1 MGDRMTMGSSDVSV
15 DSDDMMMSYDQ
26 NIQQT
31 SDENTD
37 INMDT
42 DTQQSLGMNQ
52 ADLERIFA
60 EHVFSMQNSVLYV
73 PIRHHSPGCSYHLL
87 QTIARYQPEI
97 VLIEGPEA
105 GNALIPV
112 LADPDTV
119 TPVSLY
125 YTYEQGEERAA
136 FYFPLLDYSPEY
148 VAIGEAARL
157 GIPTKFIDLNY
168 RRRPAAQDE
177 ADGEASVSY
186 QDEHLLTGSTFIQT
200 LCRKLNCRS
209 FDEMW
214 DRWFE
219 SGAANIDTF
228 QYMQDVFV
236 YCTLSRL
243 CYTSSQLEQD
253 ETLSRERR
261 MLHHIQAAQ
270 AQYNKVL
277 VLTGGFHTYGLI
289 QHNIAGH
296 ETVSASPDAS
306 VPSNN
311 TKRSSKT
318 NRVPE
323 LREQI
328 YPMVYTFQ
336 EADRLNGYASGMPYV
351 AYYDQLWKQMQK
363 DTTQPAART
372 TISTLSRLTK
382 ALRSEQEAVS
392 TSDAIEAYSLF
403 QGLAMLRGR
412 QEGGVYELLDS
423 VTSCFI
429 KGERTLVSDRP
440 LEQLE
445 ILLTGD
451 RIGEV
456 AKNPFA
462 VPIVEDFKRQAAECK
477 LELGTTG
484 QHKKIL
490 ELYKRPQ
497 HRRISRLLHIMEFL
511 GTGLAVR
518 QSGPDW
524 ITYQNINLMR
534 ETWTYSYSSYTEARL
549 IENSIHGGTL
559 AIAATRRVEQEVD
572 ALSKHDS
579 GATAEWLLRALLMG
593 LEDTAAKLVEQ
604 TRQALRQDGSF
615 LSLCR
620 ALSMLER
627 IHEHRRLLGLRE
639 QDQSLPELLQE
650 AYHQAVS
657 AIDTL
662 QQVHSDDHHKVVQA
676 LKQLYMLSQTE
687 TATFPTEPLHDRLSE
702 LMDQTTLAPA
712 LEGVSV
718 AILSRS
724 GYLPEHEITE
734 RARAYMQGTPEQV
747 KHTAAYLQGV
757 FAAARDA
764 FLYEPDLLSS
774 LNQLLSILPHAD
786 FVQMIP
792 ELRLAFT
799 FFTPA
804 EMQIIAGNVANLYTV
819 STAELERPAL
829 DEAFVQHTAAL
840 DQAIRQEMERW
851 RL

>member
-1 MGDRMTMGSSDVSV
+1 MGDTMVTGTYNTFADCDDLTTGLDMENVQRERLNGDT
-15 DSDDMMMSYDQ
+15 DSDL
-26 NIQQT
+26 
-31 SDENTD
+31 
-37 INMDT
+37 DT
-42 DTQQSLGMNQ
+42 DTLYSYTISR
-52 ADLERIFA
+52 AELESIFA
-60 EHVFSMQNSVLYV
+60 QHVFDMNNPVLYL
-73 PIRHHSPGCSYHLL
+73 PIRHHSPGCSHHLL
-87 QTIARYQPEI
+87 QMIARYEPEI
-97 VLIEGPEA
+97 ILIEGPEA
-105 GNALIPV
+105 GDALIPV
-112 LADPDTV
+112 LSNPNTV

-157 GIPTKFIDLNY
+157 GIPAKFIDLNY
-168 RRRPAAQDE
+168 RRRSVAQDE
-177 ADGEASVSY
+177 SEAEPSTSY
-186 QDEHLLTGSTFIQT
+186 QDEHLLTGSSFMQA
-200 LCRKLNCRS
+200 LCHKLNCRS
-209 FDEMW
+209 FDELW

-253 ETLSRERR
+253 ETLSRERH

-289 QHNIAGH
+289 QHKSSNDAN
-296 ETVSASPDAS
+296 VSASVDDTTSANGS
-306 VPSNN
+306 K
-311 TKRSSKT
+311 TKRT
-318 NRVPE
+318 PE

-351 AYYDQLWKQMQK
+351 AYYDQLWQNMQNGINH
-363 DTTQPAART
+363 PASQTA
-372 TISTLSRLTK
+372 IVTLSRLAK
-382 ALRSEQEAVS
+382 ELRSEQEAVS

-403 QGLAMLRGR
+403 QGLAILRGR

-440 LEQLE
+440 LDQLR

-456 AKNPFA
+456 AKNSFT
-462 VPIVEDFKRQAAECK
+462 VPIVEDFKRQAAACK
-477 LELGTTG
+477 LQLGTTG
-484 QHKKIL
+484 QHKKVL
-490 ELYKRPQ
+490 DLYTRPR
-497 HRRISRLLHIMEFL
+497 HRQISRLLHMMEFL

-524 ITYQNINLMR
+524 ISYTNINLMR
-534 ETWTYSYSSYTEARL
+534 ETWMYSYSSYTEARL
-549 IENSIHGGTL
+549 IEHSIHGGTL
-559 AIAATRRVEQEVD
+559 AIAATRRAEQEVA
-572 ALSKHDS
+572 ALSQHNS
-579 GATAEWLLRALLMG
+579 GATAEWLLRVLLME
-593 LEDTAAKLVEQ
+593 LEQTATKLVEQ
-604 TRQALRQDGSF
+604 TRQALRHDGSF

-620 ALSMLER
+620 ALTMLER

-639 QDQSLPELLQE
+639 HDHALPELLQE
-650 AYHQAVS
+650 AYHQAVA

-662 QQVHSDDHHKVVQA
+662 QQVHPDDHNQIVQA
-676 LKQLYMLSQTE
+676 LKQLYMLSQAE
-687 TATFPTEPLHDRLSE
+687 SGTFPPEPLYDRLSE
-702 LMDQTTLAPA
+702 LLDQLKLAPA

-724 GYLPEHEITE
+724 GYLPEHEMTE

-764 FLYEPDLLSS
+764 FLYEPALLTS
-774 LNQLLSILPHAD
+774 LNQLLSQLSHDD

-799 FFTPA
+799 FFTPT
-804 EMQIIAGNVANLYTV
+804 EMQMIASQVASLYSI
-819 STAELERPAL
+819 STAELEQPAL
-829 DEAFVQHTAAL
+829 DEALLQHTSAL
-840 DQAIRQEMERW
+840 DQAIRKEMERW
-851 RL
+851 IL

>member
-1 MGDRMTMGSSDVSV
+1 MKQRPADDL
-15 DSDDMMMSYDQ
+15 DS
-26 NIQQT
+26 
-31 SDENTD
+31 
-37 INMDT
+37 NMDA
-42 DTQQSLGMNQ
+42 DTQRLTDVNQ
-52 ADLERIFA
+52 DDLKHIFA
-60 EHVFSMQNSVLYV
+60 EHVFGMQNSVLYV
-73 PIRHHSPGCSYHLL
+73 SIRHHSPGCSYHLL

-97 VLIEGPEA
+97 ILIEGPEA
-105 GNALIPV
+105 GDALIPV

-157 GIPTKFIDLNY
+157 GIPAKFIDRNY
-168 RRRPAAQDE
+168 RRRPTAQTDS
-177 ADGEASVSY
+177 DGEASVSY

-209 FDEMW
+209 FDELW

-243 CYTSSQLEQD
+243 CYSTSQLEQD

-261 MLHHIQAAQ
+261 MLHHIQTAQ

-289 QHNIAGH
+289 QHNIADNA
-296 ETVSASPDAS
+296 TVSASPDPI
-306 VPSNN
+306 VPSID
-311 TKRSSKT
+311 TESRSKK

-323 LREQI
+323 MREQI

-351 AYYDQLWKQMQK
+351 AYYDQLWKHMK
-363 DTTQPAART
+363 NNTTHPAAQSA
-372 TISTLSRLTK
+372 ILTLSRLAK
-382 ALRSEQEAVS
+382 ALRREQEAVS

-462 VPIVEDFKRQAAECK
+462 VPIVEDFKRQAAACT
-477 LELGTTG
+477 LQLGTTG
-484 QHKKIL
+484 QHKKVL
-490 ELYKRPQ
+490 DLYTRPQ

-511 GTGLAVR
+511 GTGLAIR

-524 ITYQNINLMR
+524 ITYKNINLMR

-559 AIAATRRVEQEVD
+559 AIAATRRAEQEVD

-593 LEDTAAKLVEQ
+593 LEDTATKLVEQ

-639 QDQSLPELLQE
+639 QDQVLPELLQE

-662 QQVHSDDHHKVVQA
+662 QQVHSDDHSKVVQA
-676 LKQLYMLSQTE
+676 LKQLYMLSQIE
-687 TATFPTEPLHDRLSE
+687 TATFPAEPLHDRLSE

-764 FLYEPDLLSS
+764 FLYEPALLSS
-774 LNQLLSILPHAD
+774 LNQLLSQLPHDD

-819 STAELERPAL
+819 STAELERPGL
-829 DEAFVQHTAAL
+829 DEAILQRTSAL